1 MRVTAPIF
9 SIADT
14 PPHPA
19 LPRQYS
25 FLNMHLLW
33 RDSLR
38 RLFQLLSA
46 VVLLPATALSQPTV
60 DFNQDIRPLL
70 SSNCLICHGPDED
83 ERAADLRF
91 DTEEGSRVDLGGYAA
106 IVPGDPD
113 ASELIER
120 ITTDDEDLRMPPEGK
135 GRQLSEAEVELLRQ
149 WIQQGA
155 QYDQH
160 WSYQVPHRPT
170 LPVVQNVDWPN
181 NAIDYFTLAKLES
194 AGLSPASESDR
205 FALARRLSLDL
216 TGLPPTW
223 SEAKEFADD
232 HRPDAYEAYV
242 DSLLAKHSFGERWAR
257 VWLDLA
263 RYADSAG
270 YADDPP
276 RTIWAFRDY
285 VIRSLNE
292 NKPFDQFTLE
302 QIAGDLLDDPT
313 EDQLIAT
320 AFHRNTLTNNEGGTN
335 NEEFRNVAVVDRV
348 NTTMAVWMGTT
359 MACAQCHTHKYD
371 PITHEE
377 YFRFFAFFNQ
387 TEDADLKD
395 ERPVVEIWSDEQKS
409 TRARLQEKIASLR
422 RELNRSTPEI
432 EREQRKWLANL
443 HDEPAWD
450 TIMPTTTES
459 KTRDLVVDDDG
470 WIDVS
475 GHKPVRDQYTLTF
488 PLNRES
494 VTGIRLEVSAKQEDN
509 FVLSQLLASWTPE
522 QERMEN
528 VKYARIELPGNKR
541 ILQLAEVQ
549 VFHAD
554 RNIAHDALATQS
566 STYPGG
572 DAEHAIDGKT
582 NGEFESKSV
591 AHTRPEANPWFEL
604 QWSDVQQV
612 DRVVVWNRTDG
623 GKNISQRLDGFTLQL
638 LDANREVI
646 WSQED
651 NRTPDPKLVL
661 GLGGA
666 KKIKFADAFADF
678 SQKSFT
684 AADVL
689 QEKVNPS
696 KGWAIGGGLG
706 KHHELR
712 LTLLEPQELG
722 SGVLTIKLNHAS
734 QFRNLLLDH
743 FRISLSS
750 DPTVTEW
757 IRMTKDVRRL
767 VRTSPDRWSD
777 RESSK
782 VAAYY
787 REITPLL
794 ESARKDLNDAQKTFD
809 SMKPMTTVPVMR
821 RRDGEEPRPTH
832 VQIRGNY
839 QSLGQ
844 PVKEGTPKAFHPMDE
859 KAPRD
864 RLALA
869 NWLVDDQN
877 PLTPRV
883 IANRHW
889 EQLFGIGI
897 VETSEEFGSQGELP
911 SHPKLLDWL
920 AVELR
925 ESGWDIKHLLKLMV
939 MSSTYRQSSVTTA
952 DAIAADP
959 FNRMLSRGPRF
970 RVSAEMVRDQALF
983 ISGLLSEKLYGP
995 PVNPPQ
1001 PELGL
1006 KAAFGGAT
1014 DWETSK
1020 GDDKYRRG
1028 IYTTWRR
1035 SSPYPSMAQFDAPN
1049 REVCTVRRIRTNT
1062 PLQALVTLNDPVYI
1076 EAAQAFARRVID
1088 AADSRPEQIR
1098 FAFRQALT
1106 RQPTSNEVER
1116 ISRLYEE
1123 VYPRFAEN
1131 DEAATEM
1138 ATNPIG
1144 PLPDSEDAAELATWT
1159 VICNAVLNLDEL
1171 LMKR

>member
-1 MRVTAPIF
+1 
-9 SIADT
+9 
-14 PPHPA
+14 
-19 LPRQYS
+19 
-25 FLNMHLLW
+25 MHLLW
-33 RDSLR
+33 RDSFTQTLK
-38 RLFQLLSA
+38 LFST
-46 VVLLPATALSQPTV
+46 VMLLPATAMSQQTV
-60 DFNQDIRPLL
+60 DFNEDVRPLL

-135 GRQLSEAEVELLRQ
+135 GRQLTENEVELLRR
-149 WIQQGA
+149 WIRQGA
-155 QYDQH
+155 RYDQH
-160 WSYQVPHRPT
+160 WSYQVPRRPT
-170 LPVVQNVDWPN
+170 LPKVQNVDWPN

-194 AGLSPASESDR
+194 AGLSPASEADR

-223 SEAKEFADD
+223 RAAKAFADD
-232 HRPDAYEAYV
+232 DRPDAYEAYV
-242 DSLLAKHSFGERWAR
+242 DSLLAKQSFGERWAR

-302 QIAGDLLDDPT
+302 QIAGDLLDEPT
-313 EDQLIAT
+313 DDQLIAT

-409 TRARLQEKIASLR
+409 TRARLQERIASLR
-422 RELNRSTPEI
+422 RELNRSTPDI
-432 EREQRKWLANL
+432 EVEQRKWLANL
-443 HDEPAWD
+443 RDEPTWD
-450 TIMPTTTES
+450 TITPTATES
-459 KTRDLVVDDDG
+459 KTRDLVADEDG
-470 WIDVS
+470 WIEAR
-475 GHKPVRDQYTLTF
+475 GHKPVREQYTLTF

-494 VTGIRLEVSAKQEDN
+494 LTGIRLEVSAKQKEN
-509 FVLSQLLASWTPE
+509 FVLSQLMATWTPE

-528 VKYARIELPGNKR
+528 VKYMRIELPGKKR

-549 VFHAD
+549 VFQAEK
-554 RNIAHDALATQS
+554 NIARDAVATQS
-566 STYPGG
+566 STYPDG

-582 NGEFESKSV
+582 NGAFQSKSV
-591 AHTRPEANPWFEL
+591 AHTSSETNPWFEL
-604 QWSDVQQV
+604 QWNNAQRI
-612 DRVVVWNRTDG
+612 DRIVVWNRTDG

-638 LDANREVI
+638 LDANRKVI
-646 WSQED
+646 WSQVG
-651 NRTPDPKLVL
+651 NKTPDPKLVFD
-661 GLGGA
+661 LGGPQ
-666 KKIKFADAFADF
+666 KIRFAEAFADF
-678 SQKSFT
+678 SQKTFN

-706 KHHELR
+706 KPNELR

-722 SGVLTIKLNHAS
+722 KGALTIKLNHAS

-743 FRISLSS
+743 FRISISS
-750 DPTVTEW
+750 DPAVTDW

-767 VRTSPDRWSD
+767 IRSNPDSWSD
-777 RESSK
+777 KESSK
-782 VAAYY
+782 VGAYY

-794 ESARKDLNDAQKTFD
+794 AAARKELNDAVKTYGA
-809 SMKPMTTVPVMR
+809 MKPMTTVPVMR
-821 RRDGEEPRPTH
+821 RRDGEKPRPTH

-844 PVKEGTPKAFHPMDE
+844 SVEEGTPEAFHPMDE
-859 KAPRD
+859 NAPRN
-864 RLALA
+864 RLTLA
-869 NWLVDDQN
+869 NWLVDDRN

-983 ISGLLSEKLYGP
+983 ISGLLSEKMYGP

-1076 EAAQAFARRVID
+1076 EAAQAFARRVIE
-1088 AADSRPEQIR
+1088 ASDSRSEQVR
-1098 FAFRQALT
+1098 FAFQHALT
-1106 RQPTSNEVER
+1106 RQPTADEVGR
-1116 ISRLYEE
+1116 IARLYEE

-1131 DEAATEM
+1131 DETATEM
-1138 ATNPIG
+1138 ATNPLG
-1144 PLPDSEDAAELATWT
+1144 PLPDSADAAELATWT
-1159 VICNAVLNLDEL
+1159 VVCNAVLNLDEL